1 MQKPEELCAIIEAL
15 LFTAREPVTLQQ
27 LEKLLETACAP
38 AEVRHHLATL
48 QGKYPS
54 EGASSGVS
62 LVEVAGGWRLYTHPA
77 TEPWVK
83 QFITLNNVRSLSPA
97 ALETLAI
104 IAYRQPVTL
113 AEINEIRGV
122 ESSGVIRTLLEK
134 RIARMT
140 GRKNVAGKPI
150 LYGTGPEFLTHFGL
164 ATLEDLP
171 SLAEFET
178 LFGGE
183 AKQALLFESPE
194 APAAAPDETEPFE
207 EDDSAEMGDES
218 SESQSAPESP
228 AAQDGE

>member
-15 LFTAREPVTLQQ
+15 LFTAREPVSLPQ
-27 LEKLLETACAP
+27 LEKLLETACSP
-38 AEVRHHLATL
+38 TEIRHHLATL

-54 EGASSGVS
+54 EGSASGVV
-62 LVEVAGGWRLYTHPA
+62 LIEVAEGWRLYTHPA

-83 QFITLNNVRSLSPA
+83 QFITLNNIRKLSPA
-97 ALETLAI
+97 ALEALAI

-122 ESSGVIRTLLEK
+122 ESGGVIRTLLEK
-134 RIARMT
+134 RIARMV

-171 SLAEFET
+171 SLAEFES

-183 AKQALLFESPE
+183 AKQAMLFESPS
-194 APAAAPDETEPFE
+194 APAASPEEIEPFE
-207 EDDSAEMGDES
+207 EDDTAVLEDES
-218 SESQSAPESP
+218 DHSESAPEPAPSP
-228 AAQDGE
+228 ERE